1 MITVTAREIYI
12 KSYPTNIHSSSVR
25 PKAFIINIR
34 HTEYIFVSDHRSS
47 TSGTRFSHTELYRLR
62 PDFSLSVVYM

>member
-12 KSYPTNIHSSSVR
+12 KSYLTNIHPSVR
-25 PKAFIINIR
+25 PKAFIINMR

-47 TSGTRFSHTELYRLR
+47 TSGTRFAHTELYRLR
-62 PDFSLSVVYM
+62 PGFSLSVVYM